1 MWVGGLVG
9 VAGLVWCILPVHVG
23 LWKRIS
29 GMRFPCCVSKVRQR
43 LGQRCEQ
50 KRTDP
55 RMETAS
61 YRYPVHVFGVCPFM
75 QEFCGG

>member
-29 GMRFPCCVSKVRQR
+29 GMRFPCCVSKIRQR

-50 KRTDP
+50 EDRP
-55 RMETAS
+55 
-61 YRYPVHVFGVCPFM
+61 
-75 QEFCGG
+75 